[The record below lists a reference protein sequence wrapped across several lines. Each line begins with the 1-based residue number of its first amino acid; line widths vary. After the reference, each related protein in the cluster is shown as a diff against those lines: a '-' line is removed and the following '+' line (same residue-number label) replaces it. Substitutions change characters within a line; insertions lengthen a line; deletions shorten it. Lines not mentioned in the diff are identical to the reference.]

1 MAEKTE
7 LYFEEIAPMG
17 FFERIFTKEKKATVS
32 TTMFVDYTGDQY
44 PIRNITSVQ
53 IRYKPSKALATV
65 CKWVGFII
73 LAIGLITLFVEPAD
87 PEAAYLPYVI
97 LLAAVILIQIWNN
110 AKVYIVIG
118 AGGSTQDTYPHRI
131 RLKGAD
137 EHVKRLSTAINNAI
151 SDLQNK

>member
-53 IRYKPSKALATV
+53 IRYKPSKAIATT
-65 CKWVGFII
+65 CKWIGFIF
-73 LAIGLITLFVEPAD
+73 LALGLLFLMVEPAN
-87 PEAAYLPYVI
+87 PEGVYVI
-97 LLAAVILIQIWNN
+97 YVFLLAAVILIQIWNN